1 MAWPC
6 GRYHFFGGAIM
17 RFILTKLLQIRN
29 NRVSLVNLRQ
39 RTAEERRRQTL
50 SDKLDNNHV

>member
-1 MAWPC
+1 MALWTLSL
-6 GRYHFFGGAIM
+6 FWGAIM

-29 NRVSLVNLRQ
+29 NRVSLVNLRK

-50 SDKLDNNHV
+50 YDKLDNNHV

>member
-17 RFILTKLLQIRN
+17 RFILTKLLQIRIKQQSVIGQLTPKDGRREKTAN
-29 NRVSLVNLRQ
+29 LV
-39 RTAEERRRQTL
+39 
-50 SDKLDNNHV
+50 